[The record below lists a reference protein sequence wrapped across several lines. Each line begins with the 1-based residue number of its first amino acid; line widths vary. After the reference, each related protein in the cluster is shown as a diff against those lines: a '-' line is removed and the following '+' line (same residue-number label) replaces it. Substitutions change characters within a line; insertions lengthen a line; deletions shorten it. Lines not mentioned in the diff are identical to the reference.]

1 MCTKRVNLFKADSKS
16 LCLDRLI
23 IDKIM
28 YSKITLK
35 VIRRKWYQNQI
46 KQQLEVS
53 RNSKYGNDCILRYRR
68 NRFKPMWQEHIYCIL
83 DLAAIEYV

>member
-1 MCTKRVNLFKADSKS
+1 MER
-16 LCLDRLI
+16 
-23 IDKIM
+23 
-28 YSKITLK
+28 
-35 VIRRKWYQNQI
+35 IRRKWYQNQI
-46 KQQLEVS
+46 KQQFEVS

>member
-1 MCTKRVNLFKADSKS
+1 MCSKRVNLFKADSKS

-28 YSKITLK
+28 YSKINLIYI
-35 VIRRKWYQNQI
+35 VRLRGNQI
-46 KQQLEVS
+46 KQQFKVS